1 MKTRLSLALATMFAV
16 SCIHSVHEDPR
27 PPVTIPDAF
36 GQGSGGE
43 GGVDRW
49 WEAFGDAELNRI
61 VGLALQDNLE
71 MFSAWAR
78 IDQANAIAT
87 QSEAAWYP
95 NLSANADYGYNR
107 SIFFAGGLGKIEQET
122 HSYNLGLGVSYELDV
137 WGKIKSMVDA
147 ADRDVEATRQDLES
161 IAMTL
166 VAQVAEVWFSL
177 VEMEAQSDLLRRQ
190 IEINRT
196 YRDLVEAR
204 FGQGLATALDVFQQR
219 QQVEAVQAQ
228 MPQVEAGLHVLRHQ
242 LAVLLGKPPSEKVAL
257 ATKTLPVPP
266 PLPATGLPADVI
278 GNRPDVKAAQLRVVS
293 TDHRI
298 AVAKKDMLPSFR
310 LSFNAGFTA
319 QNISE
324 LFDNWIFGLGAG
336 LLAPL
341 LDGGRRLAEVDR
353 VIALRQEMIGRYGQ
367 VVLNALKEV
376 EDALV
381 QEQKQ
386 LEYLQGLQGQLDVV
400 RSTLEVARDRYA
412 DGLIDYLPVLT
423 ALQSVQALERSELTA
438 RRQALSYRIQL
449 CRAMGGDWTGE
460 LERPEPPDEKDPAEQ
475 AGEGQ

>member
-1 MKTRLSLALATMFAV
+1 VKTRLSLALATLFAV
-16 SCIHSVHEDPR
+16 SCIHSVQEDPR
-27 PPVTIPDAF
+27 PPVTIPEAF
-36 GQGSGGE
+36 GQDSGGE
-43 GGVDRW
+43 AGADRW
-49 WEAFGDAELNRI
+49 WEAFQDPELNRI
-61 VGLALQDNLE
+61 VDKALEGNLE
-71 MFSAWAR
+71 MFGAWAR

-87 QSEAAWYP
+87 QSRAAWYP
-95 NLSANADYGYNR
+95 NLSANVDYGYNR
-107 SIFFAGGLGKIEQET
+107 SVFFAGSLGKIEQET
-122 HSYNLGLGVSYELDV
+122 HNYNLGLGMSYEVDI
-137 WGKIKSMVDA
+137 WGKVKSMVDA
-147 ADRDVEATRQDLES
+147 ASRDVEATRQDLES
-161 IAMTL
+161 MAMTL

-177 VEMEAQSDLLRRQ
+177 VEMEAQVDLLQRQ
-190 IEINRT
+190 IEVNQT

-204 FGQGLATALDVFQQR
+204 FGQGMATALDVFQQR
-219 QQVEAVQAQ
+219 QQVEAVLAQ

-242 LAVLLGKPPSEKVAL
+242 LAVLLGKPPSEKVVDVS
-257 ATKTLPVPP
+257 KTLPVPP

-293 TDHRI
+293 SDYRI
-298 AVAKKDMLPSFR
+298 GVAKKDMLPSFN

-319 QNISE
+319 QNITE

-353 VIALRQEMIGRYGQ
+353 VTALHREMIGRYGQ

-386 LEYLQGLQGQLDVV
+386 LEYLQGLRGQLEVV
-400 RSTLEVARDRYA
+400 GSALEVARDRYVG
-412 DGLIDYLPVLT
+412 GLIDYLPVLT

-449 CRAMGGDWTGE
+449 CRAIGGDWTGD

-475 AGEGQ
+475 GGEGR